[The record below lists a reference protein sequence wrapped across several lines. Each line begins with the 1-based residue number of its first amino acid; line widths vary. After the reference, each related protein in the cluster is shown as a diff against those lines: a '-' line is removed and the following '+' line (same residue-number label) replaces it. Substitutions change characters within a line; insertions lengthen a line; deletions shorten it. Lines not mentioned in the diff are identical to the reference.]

1 MPRLLSRLD
10 VVAEL
15 LNPRS
20 ALHMGARPVLCDRNT
35 PQVWVSGDSGFRFF
49 QREGRSGV
57 SWQGGRQ
64 GGAEEVRLGGR
75 EVQERDGDREKEREW
90 AKGLGERERKAKKN
104 K

>member
-20 ALHMGARPVLCDRNT
+20 ALHMGARPVLCD
-35 PQVWVSGDSGFRFF
+35 
-49 QREGRSGV
+49 SGV